1 MNEEPNKDSGKGKDK
16 KRTRNKFN
24 MLFTLLF
31 IIVIFALLINMLGDG
46 AWGESREI
54 TPLTFYKLLYTGKV
68 IHIDNNGLDRV
79 EGEYLLDNGSTGSDA
94 AFSTGAYGTG
104 AKRTGRFFVELSPE
118 ELEKRAPDFAEYLGR
133 NVENGSPD
141 VLWEKLA
148 GNQILVNSYY
158 TVICDN
164 PNSVE
169 SAASQA
175 ERKAQGTTRSEGDPS
190 TLLFVEYIEGGQIR
204 FMRYDL
210 TKAGM
215 QSGSSRTLMDLT
227 ATLRKQYPDA
237 PFKTYPLQNEASLD
251 FNKPN
256 TFLTSLVATLIPWI
270 LIIGLFWFF
279 ILRQMKAPGG
289 GGGVLSFGRS
299 RATMVNKEKTNITF
313 KDVAGIEEAKEE
325 VGEIIEFLKNP
336 GHFSRLGGRVPTGV
350 LLVGPPGTGK
360 TLLAKAIA
368 GEADVPFF
376 SISGSD
382 FVEMFVG
389 VGASRVRDLFRQARE
404 NSPCLIFL
412 DEIDAVG
419 RKRGSGLGGGH
430 DEREQTLNAI
440 LVEMDGFE
448 KDEGVILLAAT
459 NRPDV
464 LDPALLR
471 PGRFDREIV
480 IDLPDLNGRE
490 GILKVHASK
499 VKMAE
504 NVDLH
509 VIARGTPG
517 FSGAELSALVN
528 ESALIATMKG
538 KAAVELDDMEEA
550 RDKVR
555 WGRQKKSRVMDEE
568 DRLITAYHESGHA
581 LVAHLLPE
589 VEPLHKVTIIPRGMA
604 LGATMQLPEKDRYH
618 HRRNE
623 LYGNIVVLYAG
634 RIAEEKF
641 CGDISSGAQ
650 NDIQRASE
658 IARVMVC
665 RLGMSDDLGPIS
677 YDDRQ
682 DHVFLGEELVRSQG
696 HGPETMRK
704 IDGSVREILE
714 KCYAKCEKLVEQN
727 RDMIELI
734 ARALM
739 EYETLSGSEVAALID
754 GKSIE
759 DTRAEQ
765 QASKAAEEAKKARPA
780 PADSQVDPVEESDP
794 DDLPAEGEFA
804 Y

>member
-1 MNEEPNKDSGKGKDK
+1 
-16 KRTRNKFN
+16 
-24 MLFTLLF
+24 
-31 IIVIFALLINMLGDG
+31 
-46 AWGESREI
+46 
-54 TPLTFYKLLYTGKV
+54 
-68 IHIDNNGLDRV
+68 
-79 EGEYLLDNGSTGSDA
+79 
-94 AFSTGAYGTG
+94 
-104 AKRTGRFFVELSPE
+104 
-118 ELEKRAPDFAEYLGR
+118 
-133 NVENGSPD
+133 
-141 VLWEKLA
+141 
-148 GNQILVNSYY
+148 
-158 TVICDN
+158 
-164 PNSVE
+164 
-169 SAASQA
+169 
-175 ERKAQGTTRSEGDPS
+175 
-190 TLLFVEYIEGGQIR
+190 
-204 FMRYDL
+204 
-210 TKAGM
+210 
-215 QSGSSRTLMDLT
+215 
-227 ATLRKQYPDA
+227 
-237 PFKTYPLQNEASLD
+237 
-251 FNKPN
+251 
-256 TFLTSLVATLIPWI
+256 VATLIPWI

-279 ILRQMKAPGG
+279 ILRQMKSPGG

-336 GHFSRLGGRVPTGV
+336 GRFSRLGGRVPTGV

-404 NSPCLIFL
+404 SSPCMIFL

-480 IDLPDLNGRE
+480 IDLPDLTGRK
-490 GILKVHASK
+490 GILKVHAAK

-509 VIARGTPG
+509 TIARGTPG
-517 FSGAELSALVN
+517 FSGAELAALVN

-618 HRRNE
+618 HRRKE

-665 RLGMSDDLGPIS
+665 RLGMSDELGPVS

-704 IDGSVREILE
+704 IDASVREILD
-714 KCYAKCEKLVEQN
+714 KCYAKCEKLIDEHG
-727 RDMIELI
+727 DKIETI
-734 ARALM
+734 TRALM
-739 EYETLSGSEVAALID
+739 EHETLSGNEVAALIEGRTID
-754 GKSIE
+754 
-759 DTRAEQ
+759 DLRAEEREA
-765 QASKAAEEAKKARPA
+765 QAQEEANNAKPASVEPPADPAEEGDA
-780 PADSQVDPVEESDP
+780 
-794 DDLPAEGEFA
+794 DDLPSEGEFA

>member
-1 MNEEPNKDSGKGKDK
+1 MNEESNKDPGKGKDK
-16 KRTRNKFN
+16 KKARNRFN

-46 AWGESREI
+46 AWGEAKEI
-54 TPLTFYKLLYTGKV
+54 TPLTFYKILYTGRIV
-68 IHIDNNGLDRV
+68 HIDNNGLDRV
-79 EGEYLLDNGSTGSDA
+79 EGEYIIGDAGSGSDPVI
-94 AFSTGAYGTG
+94 SSGPYGAGRD
-104 AKRTGRFFVELSPE
+104 RTGQFFVELSAE
-118 ELEKRAPDFAEYLGR
+118 ELQSRAPDFAEFLGR
-133 NVENGSPD
+133 QVENESPD
-141 VLWEKLA
+141 VLWEKLT
-148 GNQILVNSYY
+148 NDQILVNSYY
-158 TVICDN
+158 TVLCDN
-164 PNSVE
+164 PYSVDRV
-169 SAASQA
+169 ASRA
-175 ERKAQGTTRSEGDPS
+175 ERKAQGAASTDGSTS
-190 TLLFVEYIEGGQIR
+190 TLLFVEYVEGGR
-204 FMRYDL
+204 VKFMRYDL
-210 TKAGM
+210 TDSGM
-215 QSGSSRTLMDLT
+215 QSGSSRSFKELAT
-227 ATLRKQYPDA
+227 TLRKQFPDA

-279 ILRQMKAPGG
+279 ILRQMKSPGG

-336 GHFSRLGGRVPTGV
+336 GRFSRLGGRVPTGV

-404 NSPCLIFL
+404 SSPCMIFL

-480 IDLPDLNGRE
+480 IDLPDLNGRK
-490 GILKVHASK
+490 GILKVHACK

-509 VIARGTPG
+509 TIARGTPG
-517 FSGAELSALVN
+517 FSGAELAALVN

-589 VEPLHKVTIIPRGMA
+589 VEPLHKVTIIPRGLA

-618 HRRNE
+618 HRRKE

-665 RLGMSDDLGPIS
+665 RLGMSEELGPIS

-682 DHVFLGEELVRSQG
+682 EHVFLGEELVRSQS
-696 HGPETMRK
+696 HGPETMKK
-704 IDGSVREILE
+704 IDVSVRTILE
-714 KCYAKCEKLVEQN
+714 KCYAKCETVIEEN
-727 RDMIELI
+727 RDKIELI
-734 ARALM
+734 TRGLM
-739 EYETLSGSEVAALID
+739 EHETLSGTEVAALIE
-754 GKSIE
+754 GRTVE
-759 DTRAEQ
+759 DARADEHATREAE
-765 QASKAAEEAKKARPA
+765 KAKNAQPA
-780 PADSQVDPVEESDP
+780 PAESQADPAEESDP
-794 DDLPAEGEFA
+794 DDLPAAGEFA